1 MPSKEATKSIETPAD
16 PLHATSLEG
25 LTTSELIEAIIKELQ
40 DAENDPDRPEVM
52 MKPVETMMKF
62 RRMTARNFR

>member
-1 MPSKEATKSIETPAD
+1 MPSNEATKSVEKPAD
-16 PLHATSLEG
+16 PLDALSLEG
-25 LTTSELIEAIIKELQ
+25 LTTSEAIEAIIKELQ